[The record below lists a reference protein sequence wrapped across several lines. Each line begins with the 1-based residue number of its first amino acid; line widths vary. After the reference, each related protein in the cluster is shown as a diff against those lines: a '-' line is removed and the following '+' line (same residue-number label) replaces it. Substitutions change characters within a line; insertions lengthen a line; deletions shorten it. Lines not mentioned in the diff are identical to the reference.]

1 MIFFLLFIIIIMTSL
16 ILSPQ
21 TTIGVDEVG
30 RGTLFGNVVACA
42 VILPEKFNDD
52 IYLQIKDSKKLS
64 FKKRS
69 FLADYIKNNCIAYAI
84 GVITPDEIDK
94 INILQASIKAMHIAL
109 YQVLKKINFNH
120 IIVDG
125 NYFKPII
132 SNNEDDIITYECI
145 PKADDTYLNVA
156 AASIIAKDY
165 HDNEILEMI
174 KNDKELEKYDLNHN
188 FGYATLKH
196 REAIKTYGIHKYHRK
211 TFATC
216 RNYG

>member
-1 MIFFLLFIIIIMTSL
+1 MILFLFIIIIIMTDL

-69 FLADYIKNNCIAYAI
+69 FLADYIKKNAIAYSIAS
-84 GVITPDEIDK
+84 VSSEEIDK
-94 INILQASIKAMHIAL
+94 INILQASIKAMHLAL
-109 YQVLKKINFNH
+109 YKVLENTKFNH

-132 SNNEDDIITYECI
+132 SNDDDIITYECI
-145 PKADDTYLNVA
+145 PKADNTYLNVA
-156 AASIIAKDY
+156 AASIVAKDY
-165 HDNEILEMI
+165 HDKEILDLLE
-174 KNDKELEKYDLNHN
+174 NDKDLEKYDLRNN

-196 REAIKTYGIHKYHRK
+196 RNAIKAYGIHKLHRK